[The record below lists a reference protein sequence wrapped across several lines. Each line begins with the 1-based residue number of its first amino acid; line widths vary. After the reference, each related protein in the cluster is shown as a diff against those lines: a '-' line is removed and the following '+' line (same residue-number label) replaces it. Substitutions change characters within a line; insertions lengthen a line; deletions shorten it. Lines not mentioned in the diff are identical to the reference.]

1 MDDTKKVKDLMI
13 PLVDY
18 PHIPFW
24 FSVRQAIA
32 MIKAAAAEPDAKIEA
47 RFVLVFDEKYQLLG
61 FLGFKEMLAGIEP
74 RFLRRPEAAHV
85 QGAQPAGL
93 DPILGML
100 WKDMCSRSS
109 QEEANKPV
117 KDVMTPVKVTVKADD
132 PVVKAAYAMVQAGL
146 EIIPVMEGSTVAGI
160 ARLDDVFKEI
170 TRVVLECPLT

>member
-1 MDDTKKVKDLMI
+1 MDYTKTVKDLMI

-18 PHIPFW
+18 PHIPYW

-32 MIKAAAAEPDAKIEA
+32 MIRAASAEPDAKIEP

-61 FLGFKEMLAGIEP
+61 FLGFKEMLMGIEP

-85 QGAQPAGL
+85 QGAKPADL
-93 DPILGML
+93 DPLLGML
-100 WKDMCSRSS
+100 WKDMFGRGCK
-109 QEEANKPV
+109 EEANKPV

-132 PVVKAAYAMVQAGL
+132 PVVKAAYAMIQAGL
-146 EIIPVMEGSTVAGI
+146 EIIPVMKDNKVAGI

-170 TRVVLECPLT
+170 TTFVLE

>member
-1 MDDTKKVKDLMI
+1 MENIKKVKDLMI

-32 MIKAAAAEPDAKIEA
+32 MIKAAAAEPDAKIEP

-61 FLGFKEMLAGIEP
+61 FLGFKEMLLGIEP

-93 DPILGML
+93 DPLLSML
-100 WKDMCSRSS
+100 WKDMCGRSS

-117 KDVMTPVKVTVKADD
+117 KDVMTKVLVTVKADD
-132 PVVKAAYAMVQAGL
+132 PMVKAAYAMVQAGL
-146 EIIPVMEGSTVAGI
+146 EIIPVMEGNTVVGI

>member
-1 MDDTKKVKDLMI
+1 MDYTKTVKDVMI

-32 MIKAAAAEPDAKIEA
+32 MIKAAAAEPDAKIEP
-47 RFVLVFDEKYQLLG
+47 RFLLVFDEKYQLLG
-61 FLGFKEMLAGIEP
+61 SLGFKELLMGIEP
-74 RFLRRPEAAHV
+74 RFLKRPEAAHV
-85 QGAQPAGL
+85 QGAQPGP
-93 DPILGML
+93 DPLLGML
-100 WKDMCSRSS
+100 WKDLCGRSC

-117 KDVMTPVKVTVKADD
+117 KDVMTPVKATVKADD

-146 EIIPVMEGSTVAGI
+146 EIMPVLENNKVAGI
-160 ARLDDVFKEI
+160 VRLDDVFKEI

>member
-1 MDDTKKVKDLMI
+1 MNYAKTVKDVMI

-32 MIKAAAAEPDAKIEA
+32 MIKAAAAEPDAKIEP
-47 RFVLVFDEKYQLLG
+47 RLVLVFDEKYQLLG
-61 FLGFKEMLAGIEP
+61 SLGFKEMLMGIEP

-85 QGAQPAGL
+85 QGAKPSDL
-93 DPILGML
+93 DPLLGLL
-100 WKDMCSRSS
+100 WKDLFGRGSR
-109 QEEANKPV
+109 EEANKPV

-132 PVVKAAYAMVQAGL
+132 PVVKAAYAMVLAGL
-146 EIIPVMEGSTVAGI
+146 EIVPVMEGNKVVGI

-170 TRVVLECPLT
+170 TTVVLE

>member
-1 MDDTKKVKDLMI
+1 MEYTKKVRDLMI

-18 PHIPFW
+18 PHIPYW

-32 MIKAAAAEPDAKIEA
+32 MLKAAAAEPDAKIEP

-61 FLGFKEMLAGIEP
+61 FLGFKEMFTGIEP

-85 QGAQPAGL
+85 QGAQLAGL
-93 DPILGML
+93 DPLLGML
-100 WKDMCSRSS
+100 WKDLCGRSC

-117 KDVMTPVKVTVKADD
+117 KDVMTPVKATVKADD

-146 EIIPVMEGSTVAGI
+146 EIIPVMEGNTVVGI

>member
-1 MDDTKKVKDLMI
+1 MDYTKTVKDVMI

-61 FLGFKEMLAGIEP
+61 FLGFKEMLVGVEP
-74 RFLRRPEAAHV
+74 RFLRQPEAAHV
-85 QGAQPAGL
+85 QGAKASGL
-93 DPILGML
+93 DPLLGML
-100 WKDMCSRSS
+100 WKDMFGRGSK
-109 QEEANKPV
+109 EEANKPV

-146 EIIPVMEGSTVAGI
+146 EIVPVMEDNKVVGI

-170 TRVVLECPLT
+170 TTAVLE